1 LAFPLGFDE
10 VRALAFASGGG
21 GGSSRA
27 ALFRAW
33 GAGFASAGGLR
44 LFVGRGFSAGP
55 AVLGVS
61 GRRLRTVG
69 GTGTRE
75 AGRSTR
81 RARHQFSG
89 SSGSTASALFAPDS
103 VTGQRRSEPS
113 AVRTASAAVGAR
125 MWPFSFGPSR
135 CSSCTLYQFIGTY
148 L

>member
-1 LAFPLGFDE
+1 
-10 VRALAFASGGG
+10 
-21 GGSSRA
+21 
-27 ALFRAW
+27 
-33 GAGFASAGGLR
+33 
-44 LFVGRGFSAGP
+44 GFSAGT
-55 AVLGVS
+55 AVVGFL

-81 RARHQFSG
+81 RARHQFSR

-125 MWPFSFGPSR
+125 MWAFSFGPSR

-148 L
+148 LSLYESRTLFRDARTWSLRWVGTVPLESAKHGGKV